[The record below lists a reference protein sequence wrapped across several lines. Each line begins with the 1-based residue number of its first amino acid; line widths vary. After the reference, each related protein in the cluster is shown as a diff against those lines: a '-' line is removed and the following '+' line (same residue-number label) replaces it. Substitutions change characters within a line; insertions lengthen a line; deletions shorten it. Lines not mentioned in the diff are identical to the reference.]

1 MPSCSPFSPIR
12 RTSLSRI
19 SSFTRY
25 SVTAIKN
32 TSRKNRRPGLAKKR
46 GYLPASAHYKHS
58 AAPTEGGYVI
68 DRGARFCGRVR
79 TADTVLL
86 CFSLVTIP
94 ARRRFVKRFLKLA
107 QNFLTFGL
115 VLFLGDEPLV
125 VELPQ
130 LAQALP
136 NYEAIDKEII
146 TVILNNLGIINIKYQ
161 EETTLYDIKPN
172 QLYLNV
178 NESYLLCTRIT
189 HKKKKTQFY
198 PYYVLGNLSTTIE
211 WIIKCN
217 KKKKIYLFGS
227 YENIPKLV
235 KNYNFQT
242 IFYYNNYK
250 NFIIS
255 KIP

>member
-1 MPSCSPFSPIR
+1 MIILYLYEN
-12 RTSLSRI
+12 TI
-19 SSFTRY
+19 Q
-25 SVTAIKN
+25 VKEKDIIKEFALLPEAMMYGKV
-32 TSRKNRRPGLAKKR
+32 KNSNLFEQQLHKIVVQEKWITFFKTKK
-46 GYLPASAHYKHS
+46 
-58 AAPTEGGYVI
+58 
-68 DRGARFCGRVR
+68 
-79 TADTVLL
+79 VLL
-86 CFSLVTIP
+86 IVP
-94 ARRRFVKRFLKLA
+94 A
-107 QNFLTFGL
+107 
-115 VLFLGDEPLV
+115 
-125 VELPQ
+125 
-130 LAQALP
+130 

-146 TVILNNLGIINIKYQ
+146 TVILNNLGITNIKYQ

-198 PYYVLGNLSTTIE
+198 PNYVLGNLSTTIE
-211 WIIKCN
+211 WIIKYN

-227 YENIPKLV
+227 YENIPKLA
-235 KNYNFQT
+235 KNYKFQT